1 MGFSCS
7 GFLNRLL
14 RTADFSSVISG
25 RTLSHVASLI
35 AYTFKQTDLTLWAN
49 KTSLRFK
56 GEFALATVGNDFFSG
71 ASLLRGQPPLGYFLH
86 AMDELSTP

>member
-14 RTADFSSVISG
+14 RTVDFSSVISG

-35 AYTFKQTDLTLWAN
+35 AYTFKQTDLILWE
-49 KTSLRFK
+49 KHKSVEVRTRVRLE
-56 GEFALATVGNDFFSG
+56 GEFQ
-71 ASLLRGQPPLGYFLH
+71 GQTNPHRIGVVKAVQPDPP
-86 AMDELSTP
+86 

>member
-35 AYTFKQTDLTLWAN
+35 AYTFKQTGMTP
-49 KTSLRFK
+49 K
-56 GEFALATVGNDFFSG
+56 GEAEEMAAG
-71 ASLLRGQPPLGYFLH
+71 
-86 AMDELSTP
+86 